1 VISCFRRL
9 PPVLFAFALS
19 LGASAPAWCAPAP
32 PPPAAP
38 DPLYALLR
46 RMDVFLH
53 SEELEGI
60 TRDPR
65 FELNPTEFARLSVV
79 CQLLGYLELD
89 RSIPGTR
96 THRADIVERADFLV
110 RHFDVIHNGSASDGM
125 LGFALLGAWE
135 ATGEARY
142 RAKAQEIVENSKRL
156 HGYEVTL
163 NWGLMSGMALAR
175 AYRTSGDLTALAQ
188 LDRIVASLD
197 VYALPD
203 GSFPHICE
211 GKPDVHYTGW
221 ITMELIAIARELDDP
236 ARMARA
242 LRSTEFLAARVTP
255 SGETEY
261 TGPCAACPG
270 TVGTYWSLGAGCPYD
285 YDTRGWVNELGYLA
299 LAFDQAGDPR
309 YGAVVRFLAE
319 QEDHGAFPDKWAYFL
334 APEDPTYP
342 WASSPRSVVRT
353 SILFWTLA
361 CVLSNREHPG
371 TAQPP
376 GRTAGLTSATNDAG
390 LAEAA
395 APLRLSWDPAGSAL
409 RFGLASPATL
419 KLAIYDV
426 RGRCIRHVRDGD
438 EVAGLHSVT
447 WDRRDDR
454 GGAVAP
460 GVYFAHLAT
469 AERSES
475 VRLALA
481 R

>member
-1 VISCFRRL
+1 VIPCCRRWL
-9 PPVLFAFALS
+9 PVLLALA
-19 LGASAPAWCAPAP
+19 LLLAASARDSCAAAQ
-32 PPPAAP
+32 AAP
-38 DPLYALLR
+38 DHLVAMLR

-53 SEELEGI
+53 SEELAGI

-89 RSIPGTR
+89 RSIPETR
-96 THRADIVERADFLV
+96 KHRTDIVERADFLV
-110 RHFDVIHNGSASDGM
+110 QHFDVIHNGSASDGM
-125 LGFALLGAWE
+125 LGYALLGAWE
-135 ATGEARY
+135 ATGDARY
-142 RAKAQEIVENSKRL
+142 LAKAQEIVENSKQL

-175 AYRTSGDLTALAQ
+175 AYRTSGDVTALAQ

-197 VYALPD
+197 AYVLPD

-221 ITMELIAIARELDDP
+221 ITMELIAIARELGDP
-236 ARMARA
+236 ERMARA

-261 TGPCAACPG
+261 SGPCAVCPG

-299 LAFDQAGDPR
+299 LAFDEAGDTR
-309 YGAVVRFLAE
+309 YGAVMRFLAE
-319 QEDHGAFPDKWAYFL
+319 HEDHGAFPDKWAYFL
-334 APEDPTYP
+334 APEDPAYA
-342 WASSPRSVVRT
+342 WGSASRSVVRT

-361 CVLSNREHPG
+361 CVLSNRDHPG
-371 TAQPP
+371 AGRQTA
-376 GRTAGLTSATNDAG
+376 ALTSATPDAAI
-390 LAEAA
+390 AETADP
-395 APLRLSWDPAGSAL
+395 PLRLSWDPAGSAL
-409 RFGLASPATL
+409 HFGLASPATL
-419 KLAIYDV
+419 GLAIYDV
-426 RGRCIRHVRDGD
+426 RGRCVRHVFEGG
-438 EVAGLHSVT
+438 ETAGAHSAP

-454 GGAVAP
+454 GAAVAP
-460 GVYFAHLAT
+460 GVYFAHLVT